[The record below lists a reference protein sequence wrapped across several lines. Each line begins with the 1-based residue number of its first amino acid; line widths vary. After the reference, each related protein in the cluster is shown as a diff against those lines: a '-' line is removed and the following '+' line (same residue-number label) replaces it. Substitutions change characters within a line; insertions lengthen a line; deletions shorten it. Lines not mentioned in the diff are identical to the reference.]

1 MIEAIK
7 KNIWPILFGV
17 FVLNAF
23 GFLAYG
29 VGKNNGQSDCHNN
42 MPTCD
47 CLALEQDNAVCYD
60 ELAREKQKNL
70 DLKSQKYILLKRSE
84 YQKLDSVLVQEVML
98 LAKEVQKDSVQ
109 ANTLIRYGEAVGK
122 RKVVSFI
129 LGSQ

>member
-1 MIEAIK
+1 MVNPIATTTCQRATA
-7 KNIWPILFGV
+7 WPW
-17 FVLNAF
+17 NKTMQCATTNWQ
-23 GFLAYG
+23 
-29 VGKNNGQSDCHNN
+29 GKS
-42 MPTCD
+42 
-47 CLALEQDNAVCYD
+47 
-60 ELAREKQKNL
+60 KKNL